1 VAAKKSKHTNGFD
14 SSFLNNSLISIGGH
28 DYAPAPMSLN
38 ASAEPPMI
46 LGALGQMT
54 ATASRF
60 YNSKQHNRFLSSN
73 LYNPSQQKAL
83 LMLAQQQPSQFTA
96 QKTAVNGFFGKS
108 PAKAEGSPKDAWA
121 QDSAIRA
128 TSNKLS
134 TSSNFYQQAVHN
146 KRIMI
151 L

>member
-1 VAAKKSKHTNGFD
+1 
-14 SSFLNNSLISIGGH
+14 
-28 DYAPAPMSLN
+28 
-38 ASAEPPMI
+38 MI
-46 LGALGQMT
+46 LGALGPGQMT

-83 LMLAQQQPSQFTA
+83 LMLAQQQPSQFSSVA
-96 QKTAVNGFFGKS
+96 QKTAVNGFFGGKS
-108 PAKAEGSPKDAWA
+108 PAKAEGSPKDSWA
-121 QDSAIRA
+121 QDSALRA

-134 TSSNFYQQAVHN
+134 TSSNFYQQAAGVHN